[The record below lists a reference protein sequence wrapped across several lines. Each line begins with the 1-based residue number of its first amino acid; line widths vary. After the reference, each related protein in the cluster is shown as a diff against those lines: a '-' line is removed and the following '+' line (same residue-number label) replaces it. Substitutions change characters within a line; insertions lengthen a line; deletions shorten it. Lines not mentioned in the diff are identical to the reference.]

1 MTTYQD
7 FPQID
12 SVLSHDAEPFSL
24 RPSPG
29 FMDDMP
35 ARTLRLPYSPT
46 YENMGLVQ
54 LSLEI
59 LIYTYLHR
67 ARLRLLND
75 DIAAAS
81 QLIQQAMHYVRD
93 ANNPELEAKCL
104 HHRARIE
111 AYYRQAYGT
120 DMRRRDSDP
129 SPRVPSFSQADEP
142 LSRKASLASNA
153 SLFNRLMF
161 EVQES
166 PRLSALSLEARSPHP
181 TGKPRSIQLKPSVLD
196 LRRISNV
203 ADEDESHFTGI
214 SETFKRVRD
223 APLARQPNT
232 TAAKRKSRFV
242 GIDDLL
248 KQKGVPHTSLPG
260 SDAQPDPYEHTT
272 KWAQGLATPT
282 SFASPNYIGSRPI
295 SEAFKSASTHANYDK
310 HKSSSMVLRE
320 AALNSRHGKED
331 AASNVKQEK
340 GRSTSIATVA
350 STTSSFLEVT
360 PSVSVKT
367 SKASRLPRLSSPT
380 PSQPWVRL
388 TATPPI
394 TPGLLPLPPPPRAS
408 THVPPSPSQSIS
420 PTSPTF
426 RRPSVEELTPAST
439 ATPSLTKLLTQINAN
454 PSSHLPQHDRPS
466 ESQARSPLTRL
477 RRLSVDTSAAPSPQ
491 QMRPGPGPIRAD
503 NSRSRPDSKDTN
515 GSRFSGFSGFSGS
528 WRHDMSRRAS
538 GDGSPH
544 DSQASEPVHSSPL
557 RTSFV
562 PEEGDGEEEGSD
574 MYGSGTGITQPEPQN
589 KGTRF
594 EID

>member
-12 SVLSHDAEPFSL
+12 SVLSHDAEPLPL
-24 RPSPG
+24 RSSPG
-29 FMDDMP
+29 FIDDMP
-35 ARTLRLPYSPT
+35 ARPFQLPYSPT
-46 YENMGLVQ
+46 YESMGLVQ

-81 QLIQQAMHYVRD
+81 QLIQQAMHHVRD

-104 HHRARIE
+104 HHRGRIE

-129 SPRVPSFSQADEP
+129 SPRVANFSQADD
-142 LSRKASLASNA
+142 LLLRKASLASNG

-166 PRLSALSLEARSPHP
+166 PRLSALSLETRSPHP
-181 TGKPRSIQLKPSVLD
+181 AGKPRSTQLKPSILD

-203 ADEDESHFTGI
+203 ADEDETHFTGI

-223 APLARQPNT
+223 APLARQPNNA
-232 TAAKRKSRFV
+232 AAKRNSKFV
-242 GIDDLL
+242 GIDELL
-248 KQKGVPHTSLPG
+248 NKKGVPHTSLPG
-260 SDAQPDPYEHTT
+260 SDAQSDIYEHTT
-272 KWAQGLATPT
+272 KWAQGLACLTG
-282 SFASPNYIGSRPI
+282 FASPNYIGSRPV

-320 AALNSRHGKED
+320 AALNSRHDKED
-331 AASNVKQEK
+331 PTSNVNPEK
-340 GRSTSIATVA
+340 GRSTSITTVA
-350 STTSSFLEVT
+350 STTGSFLEVT

-394 TPGLLPLPPPPRAS
+394 TPGLPPLPPSRRAS
-408 THVPPSPSQSIS
+408 THVPPSPTHFIS
-420 PTSPTF
+420 PTSPTLK
-426 RRPSVEELTPAST
+426 RPSVEELTPAST

-454 PSSHLPQHDRPS
+454 PSSYLPQHDRPS
-466 ESQARSPLTRL
+466 ESQAQSPLTRL
-477 RRLSVDTSAAPSPQ
+477 RRLSVDTSATPSPQ
-491 QMRPGPGPIRAD
+491 QNRPGPGPIRAD
-503 NSRSRPDSKDTN
+503 NGRSRPDSKDTN
-515 GSRFSGFSGFSGS
+515 GSRFSSFTGFSGS
-528 WRHDMSRRAS
+528 WGHDISRRAS
-538 GDGSPH
+538 SDGSPH
-544 DSQASEPVHSSPL
+544 DSQASEPIHSSPL

-562 PEEGDGEEEGSD
+562 PEEGDGEEGSD

-589 KGTRF
+589 TGTRF